1 MLCLLLLSAILA
13 YPGPVLPDVTLAGD
27 DTQAEQ
33 ALKMHTFGTHHL
45 TKRDL
50 TLAFF
55 LDSFGARPQ
64 LLARLGGELY
74 SVG

>member
-1 MLCLLLLSAILA
+1 MLCLVLLSANLA
-13 YPGPVLPDVTLAGD
+13 CPGPVLPEVTLAGD
-27 DTQAEQ
+27 DRQAEQ
-33 ALKMHTFGTHHL
+33 ALKMDTVGTHL

-55 LDSFGARPQ
+55 VDSLGARPQ

>member
-1 MLCLLLLSAILA
+1 MLCLVLLSAILT
-13 YPGPVLPDVTLAGD
+13 YTGPVLPQVTLAGD
-27 DTQAEQ
+27 DTQAQQ
-33 ALKMHTFGTHHL
+33 ALKMDTVGTHL
-45 TKRDL
+45 AKRDL

-55 LDSFGARPQ
+55 VDSFGARPQ